1 MARKKEE
8 RGNGSRNKNKKGQN
22 KREKPRSGSGSE
34 DLDIIK
40 SQLLALGLSLRQV
53 PGDGNCLFRAL
64 GDQLDGHMGNHYR
77 HRKDTTNYMLEHHD
91 DFQPFV
97 EDDIPFD
104 RHMSELAQFGTYAGN
119 DAIVAFAR
127 LYQVTIVIHQPNFP
141 VWHIKGWETTDN
153 VAKSK
158 KKFTTKQLH
167 IAYHGGDHY
176 DSVRKL
182 GDTSHTPTDITLQ
195 IDSGVKKSSPNQLCA
210 YKQSKFD
217 PYENSDDEADYQ
229 EVNDVERE
237 AIQRSGCTDLHTVR
251 QLLDN
256 NCGNLDAAIEE
267 LKTFSVES

>member
-22 KREKPRSGSGSE
+22 KREKSRSGNGSE

-40 SQLLALGLSLRQV
+40 SQLLALGLTLRQV

-97 EDDIPFD
+97 EDDVPFEK
-104 RHMSELAQFGTYAGN
+104 HMSELAQLGTYAGN

-127 LYQVTIVIHQPNFP
+127 LYQVTVVIHQPNFP
-141 VWHIKGWETTDN
+141 VWQIKGWETAESG
-153 VAKSK
+153 AKSK
-158 KKFTTKQLH
+158 KNLGSKQLH

-182 GDTSHTPTDITLQ
+182 GDTSHIPTDIFLQ
-195 IDSGVKKSSPNQLCA
+195 IDSVVKKPSGNQSCA

-217 PYENSDDEADYQ
+217 PYEHSDDEADYQ
-229 EVNDVERE
+229 EANDVECE
-237 AIQRSGCTDLHTVR
+237 AIQRSGCTDLDTVR

-256 NCGNLDAAIEE
+256 NCGDLDAAIED

>member
-1 MARKKEE
+1 
-8 RGNGSRNKNKKGQN
+8 
-22 KREKPRSGSGSE
+22 
-34 DLDIIK
+34 
-40 SQLLALGLSLRQV
+40 
-53 PGDGNCLFRAL
+53 
-64 GDQLDGHMGNHYR
+64 
-77 HRKDTTNYMLEHHD
+77 
-91 DFQPFV
+91 
-97 EDDIPFD
+97 
-104 RHMSELAQFGTYAGN
+104 MSELAQLGTYAGN

-127 LYQVTIVIHQPNFP
+127 LYQVISCFFKLAKLTITILLKLQVTIVIHQPNFP

-229 EVNDVERE
+229 VIYTSDHCRN
-237 AIQRSGCTDLHTVR
+237 LHV
-251 QLLDN
+251 
-256 NCGNLDAAIEE
+256 
-267 LKTFSVES
+267 